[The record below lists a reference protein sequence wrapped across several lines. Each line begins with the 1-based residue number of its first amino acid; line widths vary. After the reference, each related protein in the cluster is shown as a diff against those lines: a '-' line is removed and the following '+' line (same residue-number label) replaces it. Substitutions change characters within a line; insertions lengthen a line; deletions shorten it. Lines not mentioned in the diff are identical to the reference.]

1 MNAARMSD
9 ATTPPAYTELV
20 DRLGPPVGVEDARA
34 RWGELVR
41 AAENGRTTLITRER
55 WEWAALVPIAE
66 VSPNGLPHLPLSRAR
81 SKLGDLVRMVA
92 LPSGTGE
99 VLTRHRRPVAA
110 LISAQNV
117 AGPPS
122 PKRRLT
128 AEHLLYDGHT
138 ITLRFDP
145 AQDDL
150 MAEPAFHAVVLD
162 SQGGEVAAG
171 TGASIT
177 ETLLH
182 LAPTADAETD
192 RAHS

>member
-1 MNAARMSD
+1 MNAARTSD

-81 SKLGDLVRMVA
+81 SKLGDLVRLVA

-110 LISAQNV
+110 LISAHNV

-128 AEHLLYDGHT
+128 AEHLLHDGHT

-162 SQGGEVAAG
+162 SQGDEVAAG

-177 ETLLH
+177 EALLH
-182 LAPTADAETD
+182 LAPTAGTNSPDGQ
-192 RAHS
+192 